1 MQIGICVIWL
11 GIPGTS
17 SLKEKR
23 RICSSLFSRL
33 RKNFNISMVE
43 IGQQNSYRKS
53 VIAVVTANT
62 EKAHLYSTLSKV
74 VEFIKKDCRLNIENY
89 TTEVL

>member
-11 GIPGTS
+11 GIPGTF

-23 RICSSLFSRL
+23 QICSSLFSRL
-33 RKNFNISMVE
+33 KKNFNISMAE

-53 VIAVVTANT
+53 VIAVVTVNT
-62 EKAHLYSTLSKV
+62 EKAYLYRTLSKV
-74 VEFIKKDCRLNIENY
+74 VEFIKKDYRLNIENY

>member
-1 MQIGICVIWL
+1 MQIGICIIWL
-11 GIPGTS
+11 GIPGTF

-23 RICSSLFSRL
+23 QVCSSLFSRL
-33 RKNFNISMVE
+33 RKNFNISIAE
-43 IGQQNSYRKS
+43 TGQQNSYRKS
-53 VIAVVTANT
+53 VITVVAVNT

-74 VEFIKKDCRLNIENY
+74 IEFIKKDCRLNIENY